1 MSKELSPEEQAAQE
15 SAAEASRQE
24 EAIEGLP
31 GSMIELAQKYPGLRK
46 ALGPLLTMGILAT
59 PAVAGAESKPRA
71 AIIDTSESD
80 EVRDQQD
87 YQPVP
92 TTVNEKALQKVKPED
107 QSQVVHEGIQLK
119 NAIDR
124 YTAVEH
130 DSKKPRDERT
140 GDAMEGSVRSEAGV
154 DLDSQLQRCIGL
166 ALAKGMNVGDLYK
179 LDGIPQ
185 EMVRKGVIRY
195 KRELA
200 KMAAQPAAQALEGI
214 DKLTREE
221 TQGSPATRRAE
232 IKEDL
237 GYLFD
242 PSTKKPE
249 PKGVKK
255 VRQAKD
261 PERPRG

>member
-92 TTVNEKALQKVKPED
+92 TTVNEKALQKVKPHQERISYMGPLSGI
-107 QSQVVHEGIQLK
+107 SQENKFFPALSLMIL
-119 NAIDR
+119 R
-124 YTAVEH
+124 YGKIVY
-130 DSKKPRDERT
+130 SKGKELV
-140 GDAMEGSVRSEAGV
+140 S
-154 DLDSQLQRCIGL
+154 CI
-166 ALAKGMNVGDLYK
+166 
-179 LDGIPQ
+179 
-185 EMVRKGVIRY
+185 EW
-195 KRELA
+195 
-200 KMAAQPAAQALEGI
+200 
-214 DKLTREE
+214 
-221 TQGSPATRRAE
+221 
-232 IKEDL
+232 
-237 GYLFD
+237 
-242 PSTKKPE
+242 
-249 PKGVKK
+249 
-255 VRQAKD
+255 
-261 PERPRG
+261 